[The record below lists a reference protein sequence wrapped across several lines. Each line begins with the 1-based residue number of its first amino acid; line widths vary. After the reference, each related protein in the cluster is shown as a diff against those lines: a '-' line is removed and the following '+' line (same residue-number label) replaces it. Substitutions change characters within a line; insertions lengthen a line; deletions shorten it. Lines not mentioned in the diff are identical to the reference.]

1 MLRAALL
8 ACTLTLLGSAAHAA
22 VVVPFL
28 EDFPTDEEKWRANN
42 AANLLDFV
50 ATGGPENDSYVT
62 TEFNYFGF
70 EGIMGSGPVLFRA
83 NSGPN
88 GGNPTQG
95 AASDGAF
102 IGDWNAAG
110 VAAVRAW
117 VRHDTGQNL
126 TYFVRVATSFNFPG
140 AVIDDDVTVPSG
152 QWTQITVPIDPEDP
166 ACQPEG
172 GEGFTCEDAFASVG
186 VLQIGTEAPEALTT
200 LDQAFTMDLDQV
212 ELVEEVPEPGQLAL
226 AAVGALV
233 MATARRRRAA
243 R

>member
-1 MLRAALL
+1 MLRVASL
-8 ACTLTLLGSAAHAA
+8 AFTLTLLGASAHAA

-28 EDFPTDEEKWRANN
+28 EDFPTDEAKWRANN

-50 ATGGPENDSYVT
+50 ATGGPDDDSYVT

-70 EGIMGSGPVLFRA
+70 SGIMGSGPVLFRA

-88 GGNPTQG
+88 TGNPEQG

-110 VAAVRAW
+110 VDAVRAW

-126 TYFVRVATSFNFPG
+126 TYFVRVATAFNFPG

-152 QWTQITVPIDPEDP
+152 QWTQITVPFDPNDP

-172 GEGFTCEDAFASVG
+172 GEGFTCEDAFANVG
-186 VLQIGTEAPEALTT
+186 VLQIGTDAPEALTT
-200 LDQAFTMDLDQV
+200 TNAAFTMDLDQV

-226 AAVGALV
+226 VAVGALV
-233 MATARRRRAA
+233 MTATRRRAA
-243 R
+243 